1 MPPKL
6 DIAWDH
12 ATPVGGNRKVAQC
25 NYCGKI
31 IHGITR
37 LKQHIAHVPGRSEAC
52 PNAPE
57 IVSQMLKKHI
67 TRGRNERERT
77 CSQAETLDDAFD
89 MESYKHLDDFFSD
102 DDSDTNVDYADY
114 EGLSELEKLQLKQAM
129 EESRQTARKE
139 EEERKKFAL
148 AVYSIKTPSTGND
161 SAGPSSKSKSGTKRA
176 RSCSNRMD
184 NTQIFE
190 LQIEELKKELDFQ
203 KQKVND
209 VEQENEK
216 LKKDLLHMQEE
227 LERQSK
233 MADEKN
239 PDVHELKA
247 LLLQKETEI
256 NELKKTLADK
266 EDDLHD
272 AEDLNQTLILKEHM
286 SNTELQEARKELI
299 SVWPDLMGRTE
310 VGVRRMGEVD
320 QEPFQTVCLRRFGRQ
335 DWEVKATELNSL
347 WQEKVNNPNWH
358 PFKKIH
364 KDGKWQEIIDEDD
377 KTLRELKYQ
386 WGEAPY
392 KAVTAALLDLNEYN
406 PSGRYV
412 LQELWNFQARKK
424 ATLQEAV
431 QCMIQQL
438 KALKSSRHV
447 R

>member
-67 TRGRNERERT
+67 TRGRNERERN
-77 CSQAETLDDAFD
+77 SQAETLDDAFE

-129 EESRQTARKE
+129 EESRHTARKE

-184 NTQIFE
+184 KTQIFE

-438 KALKSSRHV
+438 KALKTSRHV